1 MVQVAGKLAELGTGR
16 LLLPLLFVL
25 RQFSVVVFQV
35 ASHLLILRLHVLEV
49 SLAGVEVM
57 LILARV
63 KAPIAAI
70 KIITS

>member
-1 MVQVAGKLAELGTGR
+1 MVQVAGKLAELSAGS

-25 RQFSVVVFQV
+25 RQFSVVVLQV